1 MVSANITTGSKPYIV
16 EDRPMI
22 SRSSGDR
29 VKITHTIE
37 PGKEETGCLTC
48 FYSPEKYPILSKC
61 PCFDYPEYVVN
72 EVRASQY
79 IYIRENSLEY
89 NQPIITPS
97 KSTNTLTTLFCCGHS
112 PSDLTVRDSISVI
125 YYDDILFDTVRNDTP
140 KCHECS
146 TFCCGGKGE
155 VVRLESTYCG
165 DLCYRGRGG
174 CSTCCLVPV
183 CCPEC
188 ICPCGVRVSFV
199 PLYIAFAQ
207 FRRH

>member
-1 MVSANITTGSKPYIV
+1 VHVWLFRLVRLLWINCSDNHPSSLQIYIN
-16 EDRPMI
+16 
-22 SRSSGDR
+22 
-29 VKITHTIE
+29 
-37 PGKEETGCLTC
+37 
-48 FYSPEKYPILSKC
+48 KC
-61 PCFDYPEYVVN
+61 NLEYC
-72 EVRASQY
+72 S

-188 ICPCGVRVSFV
+188 ICPCGVRVSFF

-207 FRRH
+207 FRRHWLMKMQKCMK